1 MKHKIATLLFVI
13 STLSASAQV
22 LTLSDALKIV
32 LENNYDL
39 KIAKEDIDIAKLN
52 AARGNA
58 GMLPTV
64 GVSGSLGLAS
74 NNTKQEFSNG
84 TVVDKNAASTQTSAV
99 GAGMSWTLF
108 DGMKMFAT
116 YDRLQEEKG
125 RSELALRLQIENTVA
140 QLINT
145 YSGIVKQ
152 KQLLI
157 AADTALQLYEERM
170 HISKSRWDLGAGS
183 KIEYLQAKVDMNA
196 QKTMHLQQRNK
207 LESLKIDLNELLS
220 RPSLTVFDVVD
231 SLQVNYHPSLD
242 DMKTEAMKKN
252 TSILLGA
259 SQQRSMAL
267 MLKEVSAARYPRVNW
282 NAGYNYNNTDNQ
294 AGFILQNRNL
304 GWSTGLT
311 ASWTIY
317 NGHQVSR
324 QIEGSKIRLQQSQYT
339 LDKTTQQVDAAVV
352 KAYVFFTNALAVLD
366 QEQENQ
372 ALAAE
377 VIQVSMERYRL
388 GNASNLELKDAQR
401 SFEEAQSRLVSA
413 RYDAKL
419 AETELLRLNGM
430 LVK

>member
-108 DGMKMFAT
+108 DGMKMFAA

-183 KIEYLQAKVDMNA
+183 KMEYLQAKVDMNA
-196 QKTMHLQQRNK
+196 QKTMRLQQRNK

-231 SLQVNYHPSLD
+231 SLQVIYHPALD

-339 LDKTTQQVDAAVV
+339 LDKTTQEVDAAVV

>member
-1 MKHKIATLLFVI
+1 MRNELAVQRNMIAMKHADEFVSLRAI
-13 STLSASAQV
+13 SYQEA
-22 LTLSDALKIV
+22 
-32 LENNYDL
+32 
-39 KIAKEDIDIAKLN
+39 
-52 AARGNA
+52 AAR
-58 GMLPTV
+58 
-64 GVSGSLGLAS
+64 
-74 NNTKQEFSNG
+74 
-84 TVVDKNAASTQTSAV
+84 D
-99 GAGMSWTLF
+99 
-108 DGMKMFAT
+108 
-116 YDRLQEEKG
+116 
-125 RSELALRLQIENTVA
+125 
-140 QLINT
+140 
-145 YSGIVKQ
+145 SGIVKQ
-152 KQLLI
+152 KQMLI

-183 KIEYLQAKVDMNA
+183 KMEYLQAKVDMNA
-196 QKTMHLQQRNK
+196 QKTMRLQQRNK

-242 DMKTEAMKKN
+242 DMKTEAMQKN

-267 MLKEVSAARYPRVNW
+267 ILKEVSAARYPRVNW

-352 KAYVFFTNALAVLD
+352 KAYVFFTNALAVLN